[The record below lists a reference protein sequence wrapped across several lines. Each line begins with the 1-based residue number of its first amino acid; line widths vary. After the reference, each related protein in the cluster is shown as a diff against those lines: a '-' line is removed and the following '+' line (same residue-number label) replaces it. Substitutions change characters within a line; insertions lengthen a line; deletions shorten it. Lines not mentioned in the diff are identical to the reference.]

1 MPLRLA
7 VACTKYSLSHSAI
20 LGSPTT
26 MSSLREKTSALLVG
40 TSVAAVVVLVLLKRR
55 KKEEPLPIQVE
66 LACNCGQARFQ
77 VKSTHALPL
86 MCYCDDCQG
95 YVKWVTDKK
104 KTNKNAQTVMA
115 EDGGCRVCQVFK
127 AEITEARE
135 NSSAKVQWTVLDPKH
150 APPHP
155 QTMFRGHATCCHTP
169 MFSACWREIPT
180 VGLLCQQCNRT

>member
-1 MPLRLA
+1 
-7 VACTKYSLSHSAI
+7 
-20 LGSPTT
+20 
-26 MSSLREKTSALLVG
+26 
-40 TSVAAVVVLVLLKRR
+40 
-55 KKEEPLPIQVE
+55 
-66 LACNCGQARFQ
+66 
-77 VKSTHALPL
+77 

-169 MFSACWREIPT
+169 MFSACWRTIPT
-180 VGLLCQQCNRT
+180 VGFYVNNVIERDLANMPPPTYIINTKWAKREENVPGGHTAFPPAMLLRFLMRNFILYRGYMTPCAWQLPDDPEVRYEQRPVV